1 MSNTKSVEQQLK
13 EAIEASKQ
21 TLALSEQVTSLAS
34 EKEALSKRLAEIET
48 ALSAPK
54 ASEAV
59 AVDPL
64 IVEKLGELLAE
75 RELTAKVIKQL
86 QANVVYLAKESK
98 KHADLNEY
106 VKQRMED
113 GEEGTTPA
121 EKQHLDAGK
130 KGRKATQ
137 MVEEE
142 EEEEVVPSS
151 RKAKKSE
158 MPQFIKDKIEEK
170 EEAEAEEEEEE
181 KPVSRKAKKAR
192 AEMPEFIKEK
202 IEEREEEEEEKAESC
217 GPKGKKAFLRNP
229 YPSKAPASPDAP
241 SKDCYDES
249 SDNELTEDEMEMLR
263 EYRNARNHK
272 SKKGRRADSTLNAPL
287 KEETKD
293 FGDIIPQPGLDPEK
307 NNVNEDNTT
316 HPTINK
322 LAKKASMKKGET
334 DVEEIMESPDM
345 QESEDESDHEH
356 EKTLSEPA
364 PGAKKGKKASKA
376 GDDEIPAPLMEYLKQ
391 LVQQEKEKKETAKR
405 GENSLPGMNKHD
417 VVGQPDQ
424 DEEESVLEKKDAK
437 KGKRAES
444 PETTKV
450 HEEGCADTDGNT
462 TEVGDTAPLAKT
474 TLDSVV
480 DVAVSRLAE
489 VAKAKKKVEA
499 ELAKAGASLA
509 SETKSKDEAWVAVAQ
524 LQAKFESLM
533 GKFAQSEASDRSLEA
548 KAAKIMAVSA
558 SEPVSADIQ
567 GSDALSTPA
576 DYLAKFEAISDA
588 REKNKFFKTHAA
600 QINLAVQANLKRSR
614 LS

>member
-34 EKEALSKRLAEIET
+34 EKETLSKRLAEIET
-48 ALSAPK
+48 ALAAPK
-54 ASEAV
+54 ASEPV

-75 RELTAKVIKQL
+75 REMTAKVLKQL
-86 QANVVYLAKESK
+86 QANVVRIEKEAAKK
-98 KHADLNEY
+98 ADLNEY
-106 VKQRMED
+106 VKQRLED

-130 KGRKATQ
+130 KG
-137 MVEEE
+137 
-142 EEEEVVPSS
+142 
-151 RKAKKSE
+151 KKGE

-170 EEAEAEEEEEE
+170 EEAEAEENPHHPSPGMRNE
-181 KPVSRKAKKAR
+181 AKKGKK
-192 AEMPEFIKEK
+192 AEMPDFIKEK
-202 IEEREEEEEEKAESC
+202 IEEKEEEESEEACNYKSK
-217 GPKGKKAFLRNP
+217 KGKAKAG
-229 YPSKAPASPDAP
+229 KA
-241 SKDCYDES
+241 YDDEEDY
-249 SDNELTEDEMEMLR
+249 SDLSEDEMEMIR
-263 EYRNARNHK
+263 QHRYGMKHG
-272 SKKGRRADSTLNAPL
+272 KKADSTLKAPL
-287 KEETKD
+287 KEEKKD
-293 FGDIIPQPGLDPEK
+293 FGDIIPQPGLDPNK

-316 HPTINK
+316 HPTISK
-322 LAKKASMKKGET
+322 IAKKASMKKGET

-345 QESEDESDHEH
+345 QESEGEDHEH
-356 EKTLSEPA
+356 EKTLTEPA
-364 PGAKKGKKASKA
+364 PGAKKGKKASKSE
-376 GDDEIPAPLMEYLKQ
+376 DEIPAPLMEYLKQ
-391 LVQQEKEKKETAKR
+391 LVQQEKEKKETAKK
-405 GENSLPGMNKHD
+405 GENALPGVNKQD

-424 DEEESVLEKKDAK
+424 DGEESVLEKKDAK

-450 HEEGCADTDGNT
+450 HEEGCADTEGNT

-489 VAKAKKKVEA
+489 VSKAKKQVEA
-499 ELAKAGASLA
+499 EFAKQGETLA
-509 SETKSKDEAWVAVAQ
+509 SETKAKTEAMTAVAQ
-524 LQAKFESLM
+524 LQAKFEAMMS
-533 GKFAQSEASDRSLEA
+533 KFAQAEASDRSLEA
-548 KAAKIMAVSA
+548 KAAKIMATSA

-567 GSDALSTPA
+567 GSDALASPA

-600 QINLAVQANLKRSR
+600 QINLAVQANLKRPR